1 MYNART
7 GQTMELVP
15 GSQWA
20 KYAGGGARNQR
31 PMPMPQQQQPQM
43 GVADI
48 TSGFRPP
55 RPPYANTE
63 TDVSQAVADIFMEN
77 NPQWLRKQY
86 SPAANSG
93 VSASA
98 STEAQIAP
106 RLAAA
111 NVQSRMAQSMI
122 PYQNALGNAQYNLGN
137 QAARSQDVL
146 GQANNLFSRQQM
158 QDNFDLDTSMA
169 QYGLLGQLM
178 QMLGGI
184 GGGLSRNYIG

>member
-1 MYNART
+1 MFNAFT
-7 GQTMELVP
+7 GSTMERVP
-15 GSQWA
+15 GSSIA
-20 KYAGGGARNQR
+20 KYAGGGGRNVR
-31 PMPMPQQQQPQM
+31 PIPVPPQQ
-43 GVADI
+43 GGIADI
-48 TSGFRPP
+48 SSGFRPP
-55 RPPYANTE
+55 RPPYANTD

-86 SPAANSG
+86 SPASNSG
-93 VSASA
+93 VAASA

-111 NVQSRMAQSMI
+111 NVQSRMAQAMI
-122 PYQNALGNAQYNLGN
+122 PYQNQLGNAQYNLAN

-184 GGGLSRNYIG
+184 GGGLNRNYIG

>member
-1 MYNART
+1 MYNAQT

-20 KYAGGGARNQR
+20 KYNGTPGQAK
-31 PMPMPQQQQPQM
+31 
-43 GVADI
+43 I

-63 TDVSQAVADIFMEN
+63 SDVSQAVADIFMEN

-86 SPAANSG
+86 SPHANSG
-93 VSASA
+93 VQQSAA
-98 STEAQIAP
+98 TEALIAP
-106 RLAAA
+106 RLAAG
-111 NVQSRMAQSMI
+111 NVQSRMAQATI
-122 PYQNALGNAQYNLGN
+122 PYQNAMGNANYNLQN
-137 QAARSQDVL
+137 QAARSADVL
-146 GQANNLFSRQQM
+146 GQANNLFTRQQM
-158 QDNFDLDTSMA
+158 QDNYDLDTSMA

-184 GGGLSRNYIG
+184 GGGLSRNYLG